1 MRWRTM
7 RWLVAALLLA
17 VAVLV
22 WRDALARIWTA
33 AEVAAATAA
42 GTSIPDGARGHAAAT
57 GGAPPAAIA
66 LAPVVSGL
74 ARPLFVTHAGD
85 GSGRLFVVEQGGTIR
100 VAESGRLR
108 PVPFLDATAM
118 LDESGG
124 ERGLLGLA
132 FAPDYRSSGR
142 FYIAHTAP
150 GPTVRI
156 TSLRVAADPNRADPA
171 SAATVLAMDDPA
183 GNHNGGMIAFGP
195 DGDLWTGTG
204 DGGSAGDP
212 WDHARDR
219 GSLLG
224 KLLRL
229 DVRAAPYAIPPDNP
243 FARGGGRGEI
253 WALGL
258 RNPWRFSFDRQT
270 GELWTGDVGQN
281 AWEEVDVEDPR
292 SGGGLHYGWKTMEGL
307 HCFSP
312 RNGCDP
318 AGLHLPIHEY
328 GHDQGCS
335 VTGGYVYR
343 GRAIP
348 GLVGAYLFSDYCS
361 GTIWALTRDAAGRA
375 TVAPL
380 LESHLAVSSFGEDE
394 AGELYVCD
402 HRGGVVYRIQPGGAG
417 S

>member
-1 MRWRTM
+1 MRWRTL
-7 RWLVAALLLA
+7 RWLVAAVLLA
-17 VAVLV
+17 LAGLA
-22 WRDALARIWTA
+22 WRDVLARMWTA

-42 GTSIPDGARGHAAAT
+42 GTSVPDGARGRGAAT
-57 GGAPPAAIA
+57 GGAPPSAIA
-66 LAPVVSGL
+66 LLPVVSGL
-74 ARPLFVTHAGD
+74 AHPLFLTHAGD
-85 GSGRLFVVEQGGTIR
+85 GSGRLFIVEQGGTIR
-100 VAESGRLR
+100 VVENGRLR
-108 PVPFLDATAM
+108 PVPFLDAAAM
-118 LDESGG
+118 LDESDG

-132 FAPDYRSSGR
+132 FPPDYRSSGR

-171 SAATVLAMDDPA
+171 SAATVLSMDDPA

-195 DGDLWTGTG
+195 DGNLWTGTG

-224 KLLRL
+224 KILRL
-229 DVRAAPYAIPPDNP
+229 DVRTAPYAIPPDNP

-281 AWEEVDVEDPR
+281 AWEEIDVEDPR
-292 SGGGLHYGWKTMEGL
+292 SGGGRHYGWKTMEGL

-335 VTGGYVYR
+335 VTGGYAYR

-348 GLVGAYLFSDYCS
+348 RLVGAYLFSDYCS
-361 GTIWALTRDAAGRA
+361 GRIWALTRDAAGRA
-375 TVAPL
+375 TVALL